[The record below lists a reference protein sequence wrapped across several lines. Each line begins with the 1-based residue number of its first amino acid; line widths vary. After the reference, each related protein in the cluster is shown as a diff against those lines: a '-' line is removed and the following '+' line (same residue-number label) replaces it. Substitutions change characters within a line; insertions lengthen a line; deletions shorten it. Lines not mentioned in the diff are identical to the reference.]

1 MVRLESKQPRK
12 QRKIRR
18 NAPAHLRGKFL
29 SAPLSADLRK
39 QYNTRNTRI
48 VKGDTVKLVR
58 GEASGTEGVVEE
70 IDVGNY
76 RIVVEGVSIPKADGT
91 EMPRPVDPSNVLI
104 TKLNL
109 KDTRRAQKFSEG
121 R

>member
-12 QRKIRR
+12 QRKIRY

-29 SAPLSADLRK
+29 SAPLSTELRK
-39 QYNTRNTRI
+39 QYNTRTTRV
-48 VKGDTVKLVR
+48 VKGDTVKVVR
-58 GEASGTEGVVEE
+58 GEASGAEGVVEE
-70 IDVGNY
+70 LDLGKY
-76 RIVVEGVSIPKADGT
+76 RIIVEGVSIPKSDGT

-109 KDTRRAQKFSEG
+109 KDAKRVENLTEER
-121 R
+121 

>member
-12 QRKIRR
+12 QRNIRR

-29 SAPLSADLRK
+29 SAPLSEELRK
-39 QYNTRNTRI
+39 QYNARNARI

-58 GEASGTEGVVEE
+58 GEASGTEGLVEE
-70 IDVGNY
+70 IDMGNY
-76 RIVVEGVSIPKADGT
+76 RIVVEGVSIPKSDGT
-91 EMPRPVDPSNVLI
+91 EMPRPIDPSNVLI

-109 KDTRRAQKFSEG
+109 KDTRRAQKLSEA

>member
-12 QRKIRR
+12 QRKIRYI
-18 NAPAHLRGKFL
+18 APAHLRGKFL
-29 SAPLSADLRK
+29 SAPLSGELRK
-39 QYNTRNTRI
+39 QYNIKSARI
-48 VKGDTVKLVR
+48 VKGDTVKVVR
-58 GEASGTEGVVEE
+58 GESSGTEGVVEE
-70 IDVGNY
+70 IDMGKY

-109 KDTRRAQKFSEG
+109 KDAKRVEKFSEE

>member
-12 QRKIRR
+12 QRKIRY
-18 NAPAHLRGKFL
+18 NAPAHLRGKLL
-29 SAPLSADLRK
+29 SAPLSEELRK
-39 QYNTRNTRI
+39 QYNTKSARV
-48 VKGDTVKLVR
+48 VKGDTVKVVR
-58 GEASGTEGVVEE
+58 GESRGTEGVVEE
-70 IDVGNY
+70 IDTGNY
-76 RIVVEGVSIPKADGT
+76 RITIEGVSIPKADGT

-109 KDTRRAQKFSEG
+109 KDARRVDKLSEA